1 MKLNLSSVRKALELL
16 YEDKCDIYEY
26 ISVKDEVT
34 KRNKSEPVLAYSQIP
49 CNLEYVQSPITIQKE
64 AGNIEQKIKL
74 FISPN
79 IKIKPNS
86 KIVVTQNGV
95 TREYKNASVPAV
107 YSNHQEIELELTK
120 ERA

>member
-1 MKLNLSSVRKALELL
+1 MRLDRFRKAVELL
-16 YEDKCDIYEY
+16 YDGRCDIYEY
-26 ISVKDEVT
+26 IPVKDPVT
-34 KRNKSEPVLAYSQIP
+34 KKTKDEEVQSFSQIP
-49 CNLEYVQSPITIQKE
+49 CRLSYSQSPITIQKE

-95 TREYKNASVPAV
+95 TREYKNASVSAV
-107 YSNHQEIELELTK
+107 FSNHQEIELELTK